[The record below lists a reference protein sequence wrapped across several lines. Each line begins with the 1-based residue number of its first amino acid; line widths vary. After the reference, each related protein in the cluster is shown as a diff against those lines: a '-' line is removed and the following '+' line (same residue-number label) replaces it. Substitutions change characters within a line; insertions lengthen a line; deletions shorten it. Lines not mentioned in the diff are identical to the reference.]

1 MLVRA
6 SDAVA
11 VPSGPG
17 LAVALDA
24 GGGFTFEHRLALNR
38 RRRRVSLVRLAL
50 TIFTWTA
57 VAALLVVLP
66 ALIAVALV

>member
-1 MLVRA
+1 MRVRA
-6 SDAVA
+6 SDVVA

-17 LAVALDA
+17 LAVAVDA

-38 RRRRVSLVRLAL
+38 RRRRVVLVRLAL
-50 TIFTWTA
+50 TILTWAA

-66 ALIAVALV
+66 ALVVGAMV